1 MSNIFNRLELQAF
14 RAGITPRTKESREW
28 FMNKAKNMRSIN
40 RQALMK
46 EEPLTQRND
55 LRNLSRTGLVGTMQM
70 FFYDPKHKDTL
81 PYYDLFPLVVVVGP
95 AKDGFLGLNLHYLPP
110 ILRAKMLDALM
121 ETANMKAGDDAKFQI
136 TYKRLQAIS
145 KLKYY
150 EPCLKHYLNKQVQS
164 KFAEVPMPEWEIATF
179 LPTAQFRKAN
189 SKKVYYDSKQKIGR
203 NA

>member
-14 RAGITPRTKESREW
+14 RAGITPRTDESRAW
-28 FMNKAKNMRSIN
+28 FMNKAKNMRNIN
-40 RQALMK
+40 RQELIK
-46 EEPLTQRND
+46 EDPLTQRTA
-55 LRNLSRTGLVGTMQM
+55 LKNLSRTGLVGTMQM
-70 FFYDPKHKDTL
+70 FFYDPKHKEKL
-81 PYYDLFPLVVVVGP
+81 PYYDLFPLIIVVGP
-95 AKDGFLGLNLHYLPP
+95 AEGGFYGLNLHYLPP

-136 TYKRLQAIS
+136 TYKKLQAIS
-145 KLKYY
+145 KLRFY
-150 EPCLKHYLNKQVQS
+150 EPCFKHYLTKHVKS

-189 SKKVYYDSKQKIGR
+189 SKKVYADSRKKIGR

>member
-14 RAGITPRTKESREW
+14 RAGITPRTDESRAW

-40 RQALMK
+40 RQALIK
-46 EEPLTQRND
+46 EDPLKQRSA
-55 LRNLSRTGLVGTMQM
+55 LKNLSRTGLVGTMQM
-70 FFYDPKHKDTL
+70 FFYDPKHKETL
-81 PYYDLFPLVVVVGP
+81 PYYDLFPLIVVIGP
-95 AKDGFLGLNLHYLPP
+95 AEGGFYGLNLHYLPP

-121 ETANMKAGDDAKFQI
+121 ETANMKATDNAKFQI
-136 TYKRLQAIS
+136 TYKKLQAIS

-150 EPCLKHYLNKQVQS
+150 EPCFKHYLTKHVKS

-189 SKKVYYDSKQKIGR
+189 SKKVYADSRKAIGR
-203 NA
+203 RS